1 MFRVAY
7 RGFVVATPRMLLRLQ
22 KRLKRFDPKVRAAQL
37 QKPADEAWQKMLR
50 RLDAEEVERRLRA
63 VESALNGV
71 ARH

>member
-1 MFRVAY
+1 
-7 RGFVVATPRMLLRLQ
+7 MLLRLK
-22 KRLKRFDPKVRAAQL
+22 KRLKRFDPNVRAAQL
-37 QKPADEAWQKMLR
+37 QKPADEAWQQMLR